1 MSPSQLLDGNKSHTL
16 AFWDIGGG
24 GGGGGGGVGVLAVHR
39 LRSGREFLKQY
50 LAEKQNDYIQSGRL
64 WEVLAY
70 E

>member
-24 GGGGGGGVGVLAVHR
+24 GGGGVLAVHR
-39 LRSGREFLKQY
+39 LRRGREFLKQY

>member
-1 MSPSQLLDGNKSHTL
+1 MSPSQLLDGNKWHTL
-16 AFWDIGGG
+16 AFWDI
-24 GGGGGGGVGVLAVHR
+24 GGGGGGVGVLAVHR

>member
-1 MSPSQLLDGNKSHTL
+1 MEISRIHLHFETSV
-16 AFWDIGGG
+16 
-24 GGGGGGGVGVLAVHR
+24 GGGGVGVLAVHR

-50 LAEKQNDYIQSGRL
+50 LADKQNDYIQSGRL